1 MHIYLKNTWSV
12 IMQSFIDFIDN
23 KVFKL
28 SAALAFYTIF
38 SLPAML
44 IIVISV
50 SDIFYGRAAIEG
62 TLYHQISG
70 FVGADAALQIQQT
83 IRGAAQSQS
92 SNFAAIVGFITLL
105 IGATSVFSEI
115 QDSINHIWKLKAKP
129 RKGKGFL
136 KMMLNRLLSF
146 SIVVSLG
153 FLLLVSLL
161 INGVMDAFINRL
173 TQLFPELTVILVY
186 AFNVILTFGITA
198 LLFAMI
204 FKVLP
209 DAHIKWKHVRVGAFT
224 TAALF
229 MLGKFL
235 IGYYL
240 GHSQFSTTYGTA
252 GSVIVMLLWVYYSAM
267 ILYFGAVFTH
277 VFAAHTGSRIYPNK
291 YAVWVQEIEVESEKS
306 IQQHALMCVE
316 NTTELVQAR
325 MLSKL
330 LSDDI
335 ESRIKRFVKCLGKTS
350 KNYREW
356 LIEDYKTKL
365 SLSIGKKF
373 REFNF

>member
-1 MHIYLKNTWSV
+1 MKFSLKDTWS
-12 IMQSFIDFIDN
+12 ILKQSFADFINN

-50 SDIFYGRAAIEG
+50 SGIFYGREAIEG
-62 TLYHQISG
+62 TLYHQIAA
-70 FVGADAALQIQQT
+70 FVGTEAAEQIQQT
-83 IRGAAQSQS
+83 IRSAALSKS
-92 SNFAAIVGFITLL
+92 SYFATIVGIITLL
-105 IGATSVFSEI
+105 FGATSVFTEI
-115 QDSINHIWKLKAKP
+115 QDSINHIWKLKSKP
-129 RKGKGFL
+129 KGTGFL
-136 KMMLNRLLSF
+136 KMIINRLLSF

-161 INGVMDAFINRL
+161 INGLMDALINRL
-173 TQLFPELTVILVY
+173 TQMFPDLTVIVVY
-186 AFNVILTFGITA
+186 SFNVLLTFGITS
-198 LLFAMI
+198 LLFGMI

-209 DAHIKWKHVRVGAFT
+209 DARISWKHVRAGAFT
-224 TAALF
+224 TAILF

-240 GHSQFSTTYGTA
+240 GHSKLSSTYGTA

-277 VFAAHTGSRIYPNK
+277 VFAAHSGTRIYPNS

-306 IQQHALMCVE
+306 IVE
-316 NTTELVQAR
+316 QPAEKSVVPC
-325 MLSKL
+325 
-330 LSDDI
+330 SD
-335 ESRIKRFVKCLGKTS
+335 VPPAV
-350 KNYREW
+350 
-356 LIEDYKTKL
+356 
-365 SLSIGKKF
+365 
-373 REFNF
+373 

>member
-1 MHIYLKNTWSV
+1 MKFSV
-12 IMQSFIDFIDN
+12 KDIWVVTKQSFSDFIDN

-62 TLYHQISG
+62 TLYHQISA

-83 IRGAAQSQS
+83 IRGAALSQS
-92 SNFAAIVGFITLL
+92 SYFATIVGIITLL
-105 IGATSVFSEI
+105 FGATSVFSEI
-115 QDSINHIWKLKAKP
+115 QDSINHIWRLKSKPKGTGFVKLVV
-129 RKGKGFL
+129 
-136 KMMLNRLLSF
+136 NRLLSF
-146 SIVVSLG
+146 SLVISLG

-161 INGVMDAFINRL
+161 INGLMDMLITRL
-173 TQLFPELTVILVY
+173 TVMFPELTVIVVY
-186 AFNVILTFGITA
+186 AVNIIITFGITA

-209 DAHIKWKHVRVGAFT
+209 DARIKWSHVRAGAFT
-224 TAALF
+224 TAILF

-240 GHSQFSTTYGTA
+240 GHSKLSSTYGTA

-277 VFAAHTGSRIYPNK
+277 VYAVHTGSRIYPTN
-291 YAVWVQEIEVESEKS
+291 YAVWVQEIEVESAES
-306 IQQHALMCVE
+306 IQQQPEEKVVVK
-316 NTTELVQAR
+316 TTDVPLAE
-325 MLSKL
+325 
-330 LSDDI
+330 
-335 ESRIKRFVKCLGKTS
+335 
-350 KNYREW
+350 
-356 LIEDYKTKL
+356 
-365 SLSIGKKF
+365 
-373 REFNF
+373 